1 MFRLVSKYKSG
12 WFQPLWKILVSWD
25 DSSQYIYIWKK
36 NCSKPP
42 TRNHTLSNCYVKK
55 IDFAENPWCLLMSFF
70 YKKVNFYGVVKM
82 TIDLGM
88 ESPIYFDHKQHFSA
102 DEHNFSAI
110 TTMNSIVLEE
120 QKLWFVH
127 DWGNYIQTLVLH
139 HYFLIKIN
147 CRKIGYPWIS
157 PDSYQDITKISLFT
171 WLIPIFFG

>member
-1 MFRLVSKYKSG
+1 
-12 WFQPLWKILVSWD
+12 
-25 DSSQYIYIWKK
+25 
-36 NCSKPP
+36 
-42 TRNHTLSNCYVKK
+42 
-55 IDFAENPWCLLMSFF
+55 MSFF

-120 QKLWFVH
+120 QKHWFVH

-157 PDSYQDITKISLFT
+157 PNSYQDITKISLFT
-171 WLIPIFFG
+171 